1 MVLDWENG
9 YRHRADY
16 RLLTRLEMAVWRL
29 FCFRLRPA
37 TFLTSAASLASSLSD
52 ASIFAGVLRKG
63 SRGPIGLGGGEVE
76 NSGAEATRPP
86 INGSVMIDDIVK
98 QQNKRKGE
106 KRKEIFSV
114 LCLWK
119 Y

>member
-1 MVLDWENG
+1 
-9 YRHRADY
+9 
-16 RLLTRLEMAVWRL
+16 
-29 FCFRLRPA
+29 
-37 TFLTSAASLASSLSD
+37 
-52 ASIFAGVLRKG
+52 
-63 SRGPIGLGGGEVE
+63 LGGGEVE